1 MNEDNEPTTEESG
14 EPMAKA
20 SAGTPPDEG
29 RQSPAGGTD
38 ENPRAAAP
46 AQDGLAGRPEEDEEP
61 DEEEEED
68 DSEDAAERD
77 DDGRSEVEAR
87 DAEIEQ
93 IKNCEVGNT
102 PALSKRHANGILMGT
117 VETFECDPEEDCPE
131 CETRQVCQQCQGE
144 GEVTCPH
151 CDGHQDC
158 PTCNGRQTVSCPKCH
173 GSGNCKKC
181 NGSGQVNCRAC
192 HGKGQIKEYRQG
204 QPYYVT
210 CHECNGRGRIACSK
224 CNGSGQCQKCHG
236 RREVTC
242 GDCDGSGRCSQCG
255 GRGLVTCRH
264 CDGSGRCP
272 TCNGHGRI
280 TCHRCQGTGHYQQYI
295 GYKAKGVT
303 KNFQFCGSRN
313 IKDAIEE
320 AVGTVLYND
329 AYKQWIN
336 EDTLE
341 FDRTEEAMATAIRC
355 DEPLFREFEA
365 AYGQFAAEH
374 HPNTA
379 EDRPYNKAIRIQE
392 IPVTRVE
399 YIVDGNPYVLYVM
412 GINSIV
418 AFDKMPKK
426 IEALRA
432 GLFSK
437 AKMLFTKKSRARN
450 YAKLAAYV
458 FACDG
463 LSIEESRLMNLAIK
477 KLRLPEEEEKA
488 FRESLKK
495 FTSSMPYEEFRKE
508 VKSLFDSKK
517 TLAFAWQCMSIDK
530 HVSEAETELFNKL
543 LAEFKL
549 RPEHGEPIKAFAKRI
564 ATLSDGE
571 IIDEYLHN

>member
-1 MNEDNEPTTEESG
+1 MNEENDQTPEQTDEQTQKKTDPAQSKSG
-14 EPMAKA
+14 EPSGAN
-20 SAGTPPDEG
+20 E
-29 RQSPAGGTD
+29 TD
-38 ENPRAAAP
+38 ELRQAGNPAEEVE
-46 AQDGLAGRPEEDEEP
+46 EEDPEDR
-61 DEEEEED
+61 DEEEAESD
-68 DSEDAAERD
+68 EDAADEVD
-77 DDGRSEVEAR
+77 DDELPEVKAR
-87 DAEIEQ
+87 DAEIEE
-93 IKNCEVGNT
+93 IKNCEIGNT
-102 PALSKRHANGILMGT
+102 PNLSKRHGTGILMGT
-117 VETFECDPEEDCPE
+117 VETYDCDPEEDCPE
-131 CETRQVCQQCQGE
+131 CETRKVCQQCQGD
-144 GEVTCPH
+144 GTVTCPH
-151 CDGHQDC
+151 CGGQQDC
-158 PTCNGRQTVSCPKCH
+158 PTCNGSRVVPCPKCD
-173 GSGNCKKC
+173 GSGSCRKC
-181 NGSGQVNCRAC
+181 GGSGAIRCSSC
-192 HGKGQIKEYRQG
+192 HGKGQVKKCRDNG
-204 QPYYVT
+204 TPYYIT
-210 CHECNGRGRIACSK
+210 CHECNGRGQTMCSR
-224 CNGSGQCQKCHG
+224 CRGGGQCQHCHG
-236 RREVTC
+236 RRDVTC
-242 GDCDGSGRCSQCG
+242 GDCDGAGRCSQCG
-255 GRGLVTCRH
+255 GRGVVTCGN
-264 CDGSGRCP
+264 CDGSGQCP

-280 TCHRCQGTGHYQQYI
+280 TCHRCQGTGFYQQYI
-295 GYKAKGVT
+295 GYKAKGIT

-313 IKDAIEE
+313 IKGAIEE

-336 EDTLE
+336 EDTLK
-341 FDRTEEAMATAIRC
+341 FDRTKEAMAHAIGC

-365 AYGQFAAEH
+365 AYGQFAGEH
-374 HPNTA
+374 HPSTA
-379 EDRPYNKAIRIQE
+379 EDRPVNKAIRIQE

-399 YIVDGNPYVLYVM
+399 YVVDDNPYVLYIM